1 MKTLIVYATKYGAT
15 RQIAES
21 IAAEMDDAVLCDL
34 GNGERADLDEY
45 DCVIIGSPLMAG
57 AVRKE
62 VKAFAMACVNELV
75 TKRLGIFLSGMQ
87 AEGLEEY
94 LSNNFLAELLDA
106 AAVKAL
112 LGGIYDPK
120 KCGFFARL
128 VMKMAAKHTRYTST
142 IDAEKVKAFARQMN
156 DC

>member
-1 MKTLIVYATKYGAT
+1 MQTLIVYATKYGAT

-21 IAAEMDDAVLCDL
+21 IAAEMGGAVLCDL
-34 GNGERADLDEY
+34 SNGEAALLAEY

-62 VKAFAMACVNELV
+62 VKAFAMAHVNELA
-75 TKRLGIFLSGMQ
+75 TKKLGIFLSGLQ

-94 LSNNFLAELLDA
+94 LSNNFLAELIDA
-106 AAVKAL
+106 AMAKAL
-112 LGGIYDPK
+112 LGGIYDPE

-128 VMKMAAKHTRYTST
+128 IMKAATKRTQYTST
-142 IDAEKVKAFARQMN
+142 IDAEKIKAFAWQLSN
-156 DC
+156 S